1 MEQDFNA
8 LSPFEICKRAQ
19 MSWDS
24 KTTFEKE
31 RSKRKYEHIFH
42 KLQLE
47 EHDWGSP
54 FEKLSASQKSIIIK
68 GELIRTYDALDNKV
82 KTWIKDK
89 FNLSTFASK
98 WYKLKSQDKKTLLN
112 SITRQNIG
120 TSD

>member
-1 MEQDFNA
+1 MEQDFNT
-8 LSPFEICKRAQ
+8 LSPSEICKRAQ

-24 KTTFEKE
+24 KTALEKE
-31 RSKRKYEHIFH
+31 RSKRKYEHIFQ

-47 EHDWGSP
+47 EHDWESP

-68 GELIRTYDALDNKV
+68 GELIRTYDSLDNRV
-82 KTWIKDK
+82 KTQIKDK

-98 WYKLKSQDKKTLLN
+98 WYKLKPQDKKILLN
-112 SITRQNIG
+112 SITKQNIG